1 MLGLL
6 ILSESNMK
14 AAFSLIRVVSTQN
27 NVLEGGRYSCLLGIR
42 SCDTQRKAPLGKRP
56 PWSSSQPWAEAVA
69 GPWGQLSCRGDIWTQ
84 VGRQVVFVH
93 ADLGRSPKTENLL
106 P

>member
-27 NVLEGGRYSCLLGIR
+27 NVLEGGRCSCLLGIR
-42 SCDTQRKAPLGKRP
+42 GCDTQRKAHLGKRP
-56 PWSSSQPWAEAVA
+56 PWSSSQPWAEGFGRAMGAAV
-69 GPWGQLSCRGDIWTQ
+69 L
-84 VGRQVVFVH
+84 
-93 ADLGRSPKTENLL
+93 
-106 P
+106 